1 MSPSQPSSTRD
12 RIVDE
17 AMRLFSDRGYRGTS
31 VTEIE
36 AAAGLSP
43 GAGGMYHHFATK
55 ESVLRAGIERHLAR
69 LEALRDIRDVL
80 TPLVDLR
87 AELTVMARFVLRELH
102 DETPLL
108 RILISESRNR
118 PQVLTESLESLISS
132 TLSSF
137 AGWLGER
144 MPGAPSD
151 ADKSALASLAI
162 GSLISSSLLGEVL
175 GLVAL
180 EVNDETIVETWVQM
194 MMLMLK
200 EPELAHSGST
210 GSK

>member
-1 MSPSQPSSTRD
+1 MSSTTRE

-17 AMRLFSDRGYRGTS
+17 AMRLFSARGYRGTS

-43 GAGGMYHHFATK
+43 GAGGIYHHFPTK
-55 ESVLRAGIERHLAR
+55 ESVLQAGIERHLAR

-80 TPLVDLR
+80 TPLADLR
-87 AELTVMARFVLRELH
+87 AELTVMARFVLRELR

-108 RILISESRNR
+108 RILISELGNR
-118 PQVLTESLESLISS
+118 PQALTESLESLISS

-144 MPGAPSD
+144 MPGTPSD
-151 ADKSALASLAI
+151 ADKSTLASLAI
-162 GSLISSSLLGEVL
+162 GSLISSSLLGQVL

-180 EVNDETIVETWVQM
+180 EVNDEKVVETWVRM
-194 MMLMLK
+194 MVLML
-200 EPELAHSGST
+200 EQPELANSDST

>member
-1 MSPSQPSSTRD
+1 
-12 RIVDE
+12 
-17 AMRLFSDRGYRGTS
+17 
-31 VTEIE
+31 
-36 AAAGLSP
+36 
-43 GAGGMYHHFATK
+43 MYHHFATK

-118 PQVLTESLESLISS
+118 PQVLNESLESLISS

-137 AGWLGER
+137 AEWLGER
-144 MPGAPSD
+144 MPGTPSD
-151 ADKSALASLAI
+151 VDKSTLASLAI